1 MEMEHINENTIRVRI
16 ENADLEERG
25 VTFLDLLG
33 NHKQIENFFYSILEE
48 VDVENQ
54 FHGTDAVTFQVMPKG
69 NGLELFISKGNSVNE
84 ELEMSDEDQ
93 TSQDDFT
100 KFIKEQILGADVPN
114 IDEPEVNEYLE
125 NPDTL
130 KTELVFKIA
139 QFEDMVLLAKRMYL
153 DSAISSLYSY
163 KGEYYLHV
171 IFFNEEMVETTVDE
185 EMALIL
191 EFATETNVT
200 YEVLTE
206 YGKLL
211 MEQTALEQTRYYFK

>member
-69 NGLELFISKGNSVNE
+69 NGLELFISKGNATNE
-84 ELEMSDEDQ
+84 ELDMNDGDP

-100 KFIKEQILGADVPN
+100 KFIKEQILGAETPN
-114 IDEPEVNEYLE
+114 IDESEVSEYLE

-130 KTELVFKIA
+130 KTEFVFKIA

-153 DSAISSLYSY
+153 DSAVSSLYHY
-163 KGEYYLHV
+163 KDAYYLQV
-171 IFFNEEMVETTVDE
+171 VFFNEEMIETTVDE
-185 EMALIL
+185 EVALIL
-191 EFATETNVT
+191 EFATETNLT
-200 YEVLTE
+200 GDVLSE
-206 YGKLL
+206 YGKLI